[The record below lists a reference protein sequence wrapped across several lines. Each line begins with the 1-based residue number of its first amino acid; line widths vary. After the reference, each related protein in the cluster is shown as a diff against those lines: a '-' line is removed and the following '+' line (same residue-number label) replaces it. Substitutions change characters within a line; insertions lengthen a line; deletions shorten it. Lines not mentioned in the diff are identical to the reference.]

1 MKNWLSS
8 IVANLGVVGEIF
20 VFLWKRKLWWLIPL
34 VVILLM
40 FGLLILLVSASGLG
54 PLIYP
59 LF

>member
-1 MKNWLSS
+1 MKNWLCS
-8 IVANLGVVGEIF
+8 VLANLGVIGEIL

-34 VVILLM
+34 VVVLLM
-40 FGLLILLVSASGLG
+40 FGLLILLASASGLG